1 MKKIS
6 ILGSTG
12 SIGTQT
18 LEVVRNSGGEFEV
31 EGLCCGSNTDLL
43 FEQVKEFKPGVI
55 GISDEEKADV
65 FVERLRAELPDL
77 DPEIYVGNSAPCAV
91 ATIDDVQTVVGAMVG
106 VSGLKPVIE
115 AVECGKD
122 IALAN
127 KETLVAGG
135 DVVMPLIKKKGVK
148 LLPVDSEHSAIWQ
161 CLWGQ
166 PEGSLD
172 RILIT
177 ASGGPFRGYT
187 REMLNSVNPEDALAH
202 PTWKMGGKVTIDS
215 STMMNKG
222 LEVIEASHLFD
233 IGVDNIDVVVH
244 PQSVIHSMI
253 RLKDGSVL
261 AQMGKPNMMMPIEV
275 ALFYPERGP
284 GFMEKFD
291 PFAKGMNE
299 LHFEKCDTS
308 VFGLLELAYHAGR
321 VKGLLP
327 AVMNGANEVA
337 VNAFLNGRIRYP
349 DIESVVSEVMNEYEK
364 TNVPPKAISLD
375 DVLNADKEA
384 RRLAIEAMEQ
394 RINK

>member
-1 MKKIS
+1 M
-6 ILGSTG
+6 
-12 SIGTQT
+12 
-18 LEVVRNSGGEFEV
+18 EVVRHSNGELKV
-31 EGLCCGSNTDLL
+31 LGLCCGKNVDLF
-43 FEQVKEFKPGVI
+43 FEQIKEFSPSVV
-55 GISDEEKADV
+55 GISDEDAAKV
-65 FVERLRAELPDL
+65 LVERIDSELPDL
-77 DPEIYVGNSAPCAV
+77 DIEIYTGDAAPSAV
-91 ATIDDVQTVVGAMVG
+91 ATMDGVDIVVASMVG
-106 VSGLKPVIE
+106 ISGLRPVLDAI
-115 AVECGKD
+115 ECGKD

-135 DVVMPLIKKKGVK
+135 DVVMPLVRKKGVR

-187 REMLNSVNPEDALAH
+187 RDMLKDVTLEKALNH

-222 LEVIEASHLFD
+222 LEILEASHLFGTD
-233 IGVDNIDVVVH
+233 VDHIDVVVH

-275 ALFYPERGP
+275 ALYYPRRGP

-291 PFAKGMNE
+291 PFAKGLCD

-321 VKGLLP
+321 VKGVLP

-337 VNAFLNGRIRYP
+337 VSAFLNGKIGYL
-349 DIESVVSEVMNEYEK
+349 DIEKTVSSVMNEYEK
-364 TNVPPKAISLD
+364 TNSDLKVNSLD
-375 DVLNADKEA
+375 DILEADKEA
-384 RRLAIEAMEQ
+384 RRLASKYM
-394 RINK
+394 

>member
-1 MKKIS
+1 M
-6 ILGSTG
+6 
-12 SIGTQT
+12 
-18 LEVVRNSGGEFEV
+18 EVVRHSNGELKV
-31 EGLCCGSNTDLL
+31 LGLCCGKNVDLF
-43 FEQVKEFKPGVI
+43 FEQIKEFSPSVV
-55 GISDEEKADV
+55 GISDEDAAKVLVD
-65 FVERLRAELPDL
+65 RIDSELPDL
-77 DPEIYVGNSAPCAV
+77 DIEIYTGDAAPSAV
-91 ATIDDVQTVVGAMVG
+91 ATMDGVDIVVASMVG
-106 VSGLKPVIE
+106 ISGLRPVLDAI
-115 AVECGKD
+115 ECGKD

-135 DVVMPLIKKKGVK
+135 DVVMPLVRKKGVR

-187 REMLNSVNPEDALAH
+187 RDMLKDVTLEKALNH

-222 LEVIEASHLFD
+222 LEILEASHLFGTD
-233 IGVDNIDVVVH
+233 VDHIDVVVH

-275 ALFYPERGP
+275 ALYYPRRGP

-291 PFAKGMNE
+291 PFAKGLCD

-321 VKGLLP
+321 VKGVLP

-337 VNAFLNGRIRYP
+337 VSAFLNGKIGYL
-349 DIESVVSEVMNEYEK
+349 DIEKTVSSVMNEYEK
-364 TNVPPKAISLD
+364 TNSDLRVNSLD
-375 DVLNADKEA
+375 DILEADKEA
-384 RRLAIEAMEQ
+384 RRLASKYM
-394 RINK
+394 

>member
-1 MKKIS
+1 M
-6 ILGSTG
+6 
-12 SIGTQT
+12 
-18 LEVVRNSGGEFEV
+18 EVVRHSNGELKV
-31 EGLCCGSNTDLL
+31 LGLCCGKNVDLF
-43 FEQVKEFKPGVI
+43 FEQIKEFSPSVV
-55 GISDEEKADV
+55 GISDEDAAKVLVD
-65 FVERLRAELPDL
+65 RIDSELPDL
-77 DPEIYVGNSAPCAV
+77 DIEIYTGDAAPSAV
-91 ATIDDVQTVVGAMVG
+91 ATMDGVDIVVASMVG
-106 VSGLKPVIE
+106 ISGLRPVLDAI
-115 AVECGKD
+115 ECGKD

-135 DVVMPLIKKKGVK
+135 DVVMPLVRKKGVK

-187 REMLNSVNPEDALAH
+187 RDMLKDVTLEKALNH

-222 LEVIEASHLFD
+222 LEILEASHLFGTD
-233 IGVDNIDVVVH
+233 VDHIDVVVH

-275 ALFYPERGP
+275 ALYYPRRGP

-291 PFAKGMNE
+291 PFAKE
-299 LHFEKCDTS
+299 LCDLHFEKCDTS

-321 VKGLLP
+321 VKGVLP

-337 VNAFLNGRIRYP
+337 VSAFLNGKIGYL
-349 DIESVVSEVMNEYEK
+349 DIEKTVSSVMNEYEK
-364 TNVPPKAISLD
+364 TNSDLKVNSLD
-375 DVLNADKEA
+375 DILEADKEA
-384 RRLAIEAMEQ
+384 RRLASKYM
-394 RINK
+394 

>member
-1 MKKIS
+1 MKNIS

-18 LEVVRNSGGEFEV
+18 LEVVRHSNGELKV
-31 EGLCCGSNTDLL
+31 LGLCCGKNVDLF
-43 FEQVKEFKPGVI
+43 FEQIKEFSPSVV
-55 GISDEEKADV
+55 GISDEDAAKVLVD
-65 FVERLRAELPDL
+65 RIDSELPDL
-77 DPEIYVGNSAPCAV
+77 DIEIYTGDAAPSAV
-91 ATIDDVQTVVGAMVG
+91 ATMDGVDIVVASMVG
-106 VSGLKPVIE
+106 ISGLRPVLDAI
-115 AVECGKD
+115 ECGKD

-135 DVVMPLIKKKGVK
+135 DVVMPLVRKKGVR

-187 REMLNSVNPEDALAH
+187 RDMLKDVTLEKALNH

-222 LEVIEASHLFD
+222 LEILEASHLFGTD
-233 IGVDNIDVVVH
+233 VDHIDVVVH

-275 ALFYPERGP
+275 ALYYPRRGP

-291 PFAKGMNE
+291 PFAKGLCD

-321 VKGLLP
+321 VKGVLP

-337 VNAFLNGRIRYP
+337 VSAFLNGKIGYL
-349 DIESVVSEVMNEYEK
+349 DIEKTVSSVMNEYEK
-364 TNVPPKAISLD
+364 TNSDLRVNSLD
-375 DVLNADKEA
+375 DILEADKEA
-384 RRLAIEAMEQ
+384 RRLASKYM
-394 RINK
+394 

>member
-1 MKKIS
+1 MKNIS

-18 LEVVRNSGGEFEV
+18 LEVVRHSNGELKV
-31 EGLCCGSNTDLL
+31 LGLCCGKNVDLF
-43 FEQVKEFKPGVI
+43 FEQIKEFSPSVV
-55 GISDEEKADV
+55 GISDEDAAKVLVD
-65 FVERLRAELPDL
+65 RIDSELPDL
-77 DPEIYVGNSAPCAV
+77 DIEIYTGDAAPSAV
-91 ATIDDVQTVVGAMVG
+91 ATMDGVDIVVASMVG
-106 VSGLKPVIE
+106 ISGLRPVLDAI
-115 AVECGKD
+115 ECGKD

-135 DVVMPLIKKKGVK
+135 DVVMPLVRKKGVR

-187 REMLNSVNPEDALAH
+187 RDMLKDVTLEKALNH

-222 LEVIEASHLFD
+222 LEILEASHLFGTD
-233 IGVDNIDVVVH
+233 VDHIDVVVH

-275 ALFYPERGP
+275 ALYYPRRGP

-291 PFAKGMNE
+291 PFAKGLCD

-308 VFGLLELAYHAGR
+308 VFGLLELAYYAGR
-321 VKGLLP
+321 VKGVLP

-337 VNAFLNGRIRYP
+337 VSAFLNGKIGYL
-349 DIESVVSEVMNEYEK
+349 DIEKTVSSVMNEYEK
-364 TNVPPKAISLD
+364 TNSDLKVNSLD
-375 DVLNADKEA
+375 DILEADKEA
-384 RRLAIEAMEQ
+384 RRLASKYM
-394 RINK
+394 